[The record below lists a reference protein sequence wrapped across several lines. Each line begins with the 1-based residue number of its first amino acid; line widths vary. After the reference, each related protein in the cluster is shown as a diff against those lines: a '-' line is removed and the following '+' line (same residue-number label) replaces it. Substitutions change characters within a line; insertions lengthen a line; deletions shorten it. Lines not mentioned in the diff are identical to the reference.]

1 MAADTLL
8 TAVRA
13 HLGLDPDH
21 TVILEPIKRGASGR
35 TIVRLKAEGHPTFI
49 GIHYSLDREDNRFF
63 LPVANFLRKNRL
75 NVPEVLYDNPG
86 RNIALVEDLGEE
98 DLLSIKNKPWE
109 QREPFYRSALEQLD
123 RLFYTRPP
131 KDLELSAPFSAETYE
146 WEQDYFIE
154 HLVEKHLGLDG
165 SRLRNNDA
173 LINLR
178 TNLGTSHRNL
188 VHRDFQSQ
196 NIILNGEKAWLID
209 FQGLRLGRQ
218 EYDLASLLYDP
229 YLDHSEEEQEQLL
242 DLWEDISEE
251 RPVPELLRDCA
262 TQRLMQALGAYANI
276 LHDQGNEWY
285 LQHIPTAARL
295 LLARIADT
303 PLDEVLRPILEKAVE
318 LSGGAAS
325 TQ

>member
-13 HLGLDPDH
+13 HLKLDPDH

-35 TIVRLKAEGHPTFI
+35 TIVRLKAEGHPPFI
-49 GIHYSLDREDNRFF
+49 GIHYTLDRKDNRYF
-63 LPVANFLRKNRL
+63 LPVAHFLRKNRI

-86 RNIALVEDLGEE
+86 RNIALVEDLGEA
-98 DLLSIKNKPWE
+98 DLLSIAAQPWD
-109 QREPFYRSALEQLD
+109 QREPYYRSALEQLE

-131 KDLELSAPFSAETYE
+131 KDLELSPAFGPETYT

-154 HLVEKHLGLDG
+154 NLVEKHLGLDG
-165 SRLRNNDA
+165 TELRSNES
-173 LINLR
+173 LVKLR
-178 TNLGTSHRNL
+178 ENLGSSHRNL

-196 NIILNGEKAWLID
+196 NIILHKDKAWLID

-229 YLDHSEEEQEQLL
+229 YLNHSEEEQAKIL
-242 DLWEDISEE
+242 DLWEDIAEE
-251 RPVPELLRDCA
+251 RPIPELLRDCA

-276 LHDQGNEWY
+276 LHEQQIDWY
-285 LQHIPTAARL
+285 AQHIPTGAKL
-295 LLARIADT
+295 LLSQVENT
-303 PLDEVLRPILEKAVE
+303 PLEGPLRPVLESAMEK
-318 LSGGAAS
+318 
-325 TQ
+325 

>member
-13 HLGLDPDH
+13 HLQLDPDH

-35 TIVRLKAEGHPTFI
+35 TIVRLNPEGHPSFI
-49 GIHYSLDREDNRFF
+49 GIHYTLDRKDNRYF
-63 LPVANFLRKNRL
+63 LPVARFLKKNRL

-86 RNIALVEDLGEE
+86 RNIALVEDLGER
-98 DLLSIKNKPWE
+98 DLLSIVDESWDE
-109 QREPFYRSALEQLD
+109 REPYYRSALEQLD

-131 KDLELSAPFSAETYE
+131 RDLELSPPFTAETYQ
-146 WEQDYFIE
+146 WEQDYFIDN
-154 HLVEKHLGLDG
+154 LVETHLGLPGDP
-165 SRLRNNDA
+165 LRHNEELA
-173 LINLR
+173 HLR
-178 TNLGTSHRNL
+178 ENLGSSHRNL

-196 NIILNGEKAWLID
+196 NIILHDGKAWLID

-229 YLDHSEEEQEQLL
+229 YLDHSEEEQERIL

-262 TQRLMQALGAYANI
+262 IQRLMQALGAYANI
-276 LHDQGNEWY
+276 LHTQHIDWY
-285 LQHIPTAARL
+285 AQHIPTGARL
-295 LLARIADT
+295 LLAQVKDSPYEDA
-303 PLDEVLRPILEKAVE
+303 LRPVLEQVA
-318 LSGGAAS
+318 
-325 TQ
+325 Q

>member
-13 HLGLDPDH
+13 HLKLDPDH

-35 TIVRLKAEGHPTFI
+35 TIVRLRAEGHPPFI
-49 GIHYSLDREDNRFF
+49 GIHHTLDREDNQYF
-63 LPVANFLRKNRL
+63 LPVARFLRKSRI

-86 RNIALVEDLGEE
+86 RNIALVEDLGET
-98 DLLSIKNKPWE
+98 DLLSIAGQPWD
-109 QREPFYRSALEQLD
+109 QREPYYRSALEQLD

-131 KDLELSAPFSAETYE
+131 RDLELSPPFNAETYA

-154 HLVEKHLGLDG
+154 NLVEKHLGLDG
-165 SRLRNNDA
+165 TDLRNNE
-173 LINLR
+173 NLAR
-178 TNLGTSHRNL
+178 LRENLGSSHRNL

-196 NIILNGEKAWLID
+196 NIILHGERAWLID

-229 YLDHSEEEQEQLL
+229 YLDHPEEEQAKLL

-262 TQRLMQALGAYANI
+262 IQRLMQALGAYANI
-276 LHDQGNEWY
+276 LHEQQIDWY
-285 LQHIPTAARL
+285 AQHIPTAARL
-295 LLARIADT
+295 LLSQVGNT
-303 PLDEVLRPILEKAVE
+303 PLEAPLRPVLETSIEK
-318 LSGGAAS
+318 
-325 TQ
+325 

>member
-13 HLGLDPDH
+13 HLKLDPNH
-21 TVILEPIKRGASGR
+21 AVILEPIKRGASGR
-35 TIVRLKAEGHPTFI
+35 TIVRLKAEGHPAFI
-49 GIHYSLDREDNRFF
+49 GIHYTLDRKDNRYF
-63 LPVANFLRKNRL
+63 LPVARFLRKNRI

-98 DLLSIKNKPWE
+98 DLLSLADQPWDL
-109 QREPFYRSALEQLD
+109 REPYYRSVLEQLD

-131 KDLELSAPFSAETYE
+131 KDLELSPAFGPETYA

-154 HLVEKHLGLDG
+154 NLVEKHLGLDG
-165 SRLRNNDA
+165 TELRNNED
-173 LINLR
+173 LIRLR
-178 TNLGTSHRNL
+178 ENLGSSHRNL

-196 NIILNGEKAWLID
+196 NIILHDGKAWLID

-229 YLDHSEEEQEQLL
+229 YLDHSEEEQEKLL
-242 DLWEDISEE
+242 DLWEDIAEE

-276 LHDQGNEWY
+276 LHEQHIDWY
-285 LQHIPTAARL
+285 AQHIPPGAKL
-295 LLARIADT
+295 LLSQVQNT
-303 PLDEVLRPILEKAVE
+303 MLEGPLRPILEKAME
-318 LSGGAAS
+318 E
-325 TQ
+325 

>member
-13 HLGLDPDH
+13 HLKLDPDH
-21 TVILEPIKRGASGR
+21 TVILEPIQRGASGR

-49 GIHYSLDREDNRFF
+49 GIHYTLEREDNRYF
-63 LPVANFLRKNRL
+63 LPVAHFLRKNRL

-98 DLLSIKNKPWE
+98 DLLSIKNEPWSA
-109 QREPFYRSALEQLD
+109 REPFYRSALEQLD

-131 KDLELSAPFSAETYE
+131 KDLELSAPFGAETYE
-146 WEQDYFIE
+146 WEQDYFIDN
-154 HLVEKHLGLDG
+154 LVEKHLGLDG
-165 SRLRNNDA
+165 SSLRDNDD
-173 LINLR
+173 LVTLR
-178 TNLGTSHRNL
+178 RNLGASHRNL

-196 NIILNGEKAWLID
+196 NIILHGEKSWLID

-218 EYDLASLLYDP
+218 EYDLGSLLYDP
-229 YLDHSEEEQEQLL
+229 YLDHSEEEQEQIL

-262 TQRLMQALGAYANI
+262 IQRLMQALGAYANI
-276 LHDQGNEWY
+276 LHGRRDEWY
-285 LQHIPTAARL
+285 AQHIPSAARL
-295 LLARIADT
+295 LLAQVTGT
-303 PLDEVLRPILEKAVE
+303 PLEGTLRPILETAADQGG
-318 LSGGAAS
+318 LSSA
-325 TQ
+325 TR